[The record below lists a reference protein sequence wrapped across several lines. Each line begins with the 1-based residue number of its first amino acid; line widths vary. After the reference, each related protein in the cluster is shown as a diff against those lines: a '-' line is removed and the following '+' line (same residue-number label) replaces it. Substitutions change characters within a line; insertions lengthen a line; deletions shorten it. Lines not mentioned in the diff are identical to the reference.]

1 MFHAAM
7 QAKYQN
13 EAKCG
18 IIVNGE
24 ENIALDGTFTSS
36 DGETRSNIYH
46 VPRDEILYRT
56 IYSCFCEEAVSMGP
70 KNTAFLKIVLTGN
83 SFIYNQIRYMV
94 GLAVAVVRG
103 DVPLRYLEIALNGR
117 VGVTLPKAPA
127 SGLLLYSY
135 VFRPKHRM
143 IINEKQRLEVLGINS
158 NDESDSAATLTFHS
172 PRHDALVEHFFETR
186 IFPGIEADVDEV
198 LSEWE
203 AELAGSIPSPHYC
216 KLLYED
222 QDQYKRQRSKYLAE
236 SRCQILDEALEQHES
251 IHDKIRYQSLYTSL
265 LVRYKKVPG
274 KFIDDVYKAVL
285 YDLSVTRIIF
295 DQIPSEYLPHNVSGR
310 RAHFQ
315 STDDQHI
322 NHIKLNE
329 AILDIV
335 DRKGIHYYAARGAS
349 LKSFVVS
356 GGKIQPIT

>member
-1 MFHAAM
+1 M
-7 QAKYQN
+7 
-13 EAKCG
+13 
-18 IIVNGE
+18 
-24 ENIALDGTFTSS
+24 
-36 DGETRSNIYH
+36 
-46 VPRDEILYRT
+46 
-56 IYSCFCEEAVSMGP
+56 
-70 KNTAFLKIVLTGN
+70 LTGN

-103 DVPLRYLEIALNGR
+103 DVPLKYLEIALNGR

-127 SGLLLYSY
+127 CGLLLHSY
-135 VFRPKHRM
+135 VFRPKSRM
-143 IINEKQRLEVLGINS
+143 IINEKQRLEVLGINGI
-158 NDESDSAATLTFHS
+158 DESDAAPILTFHG
-172 PRHDALVEHFFETR
+172 PQHDALVEHFFETR
-186 IFPGIEADVDEV
+186 IFPQIEADVDEV

-203 AELAGSIPSPHYC
+203 TELAEAIPSPHYC

-222 QDQYKRQRSKYLAE
+222 QDQYKKQRSEYLAE
-236 SRCQILDEALEQHES
+236 SMRKNLDEGLEQHES

-295 DQIPSEYLPHNVSGR
+295 DQIPSEYLPHSVSGR
-310 RAHFQ
+310 HAHFQ
-315 STDDQHI
+315 STNDQHI
-322 NHIKLNE
+322 NYIKLNE

-335 DRKGIHYYAARGAS
+335 DRKGIHYYATRGAS
-349 LKSFVVS
+349 LKSLVIS